1 MFIRLVFEPEK
12 TMKTIAFLPTIATG
26 ALVASIALTTGCGQA
41 PTGKSSGNADQLAAL
56 EKEISSLKTKLAKAQ
71 SRIDSLRAQINS
83 AGPAVADYGLSV
95 PEILEE
101 LMEIKMT
108 SENRRAVQR
117 RISFLLESLVEQGEA
132 SVPHIREFLNKMEDI
147 DFVVQRSDEEGEG
160 RSRGRGG
167 RGEDFMERFRNR
179 GGRTSMSF
187 EQAPSLRIGLIDIL
201 KEIGGSSA
209 EAALGEILTKT
220 ARGFEVAYTAKT
232 VRDMIGP
239 DAFRDKALEAAH
251 ALLNDPVEVS
261 NPNSYDRNA
270 KRYLFSVLEM
280 YNDQTF
286 IQSAQGLLV
295 REDGKIDDTVL
306 DYLDDVGKERAMD
319 AIYQAF
325 SSGQVTDRGDLADL
339 TRAGLK
345 YTGSNPQAN
354 QMFKDI
360 MSSDEYDMRVKWS
373 ALREMDDAEDDTT
386 LQVRLNLMQGL
397 QASGDDAT
405 DKVVQMYTRQ
415 MEAKINGEEFDMRKE
430 MQSLGTDFWRNTFGR
445 GESGD
450 RGDRGDRGSRGNN
463 RGENRRNQ
471 PTIVPAP

>member
-1 MFIRLVFEPEK
+1 
-12 TMKTIAFLPTIATG
+12 MKTIAFLPIIATG
-26 ALVASIALTTGCGQA
+26 ALVASIALTTGCSQA
-41 PTGKSSGNADQLAAL
+41 PNGKSSGNADQLVAL
-56 EKEISSLKTKLAKAQ
+56 EKEISSLKTKLANAQ
-71 SRIDSLRAQINS
+71 SRIDGLRAQINS

-117 RISFLLESLVEQGEA
+117 RINFLLESLVEEGEA

-147 DFVVQRSDEEGEG
+147 DFVVQRSDEEREG
-160 RSRGRGG
+160 RGRGRDGRGG
-167 RGEDFMERFRNR
+167 RA
-179 GGRTSMSF
+179 SMSF
-187 EQAPSLRIGLIDIL
+187 DQAPSLRIGLIDIL

-209 EAALGEILTKT
+209 EAALGEILSKT

-239 DAFRDKALEAAH
+239 DAFRDEALEAAH

-306 DYLDDVGKERAMD
+306 DYLGDVGKEGAMD
-319 AIYQAF
+319 TIYQAF
-325 SSGQVTDRGDLADL
+325 NSGQVTDRGDLADL
-339 TRAGLK
+339 ARAGIK
-345 YTGSNPQAN
+345 FTGSNPQAN

-373 ALREMDDAEDDTT
+373 ALREMDDAEDDAT

-415 MEAKINGEEFDMRKE
+415 MEAKINGEKFDMRKE
-430 MQSLGTDFWRNTFGR
+430 MQSLGTDFWRNAFGR

-450 RGDRGDRGSRGNN
+450 RGDRGSGGNN

>member
-41 PTGKSSGNADQLAAL
+41 PTGKSSENADQLAAF

-83 AGPAVADYGLSV
+83 AGPEVAGYGLSA

-117 RISFLLESLVEQGEA
+117 RINFLLESLVEQGEA

-147 DFVVQRSDEEGEG
+147 DFVVQRSEEDGEG
-160 RSRGRGG
+160 RGRSRGG
-167 RGEDFMERFRNR
+167 RGEDLMERFRNR

-232 VRDMIGP
+232 VREMIGP
-239 DAFRDKALEAAH
+239 DAFREEALDAAH

-306 DYLDDVGKERAMD
+306 DYLGDVGKEGAMD
-319 AIYQAF
+319 TIYQAF

-339 TRAGLK
+339 ARAGVK
-345 YTGSNPQAN
+345 FTGSNPQAN
-354 QMFKDI
+354 QMFKEI
-360 MSSDEYDMRVKWS
+360 MSSDEYDMRVKWQ
-373 ALREMDDAEDDTT
+373 ALSEMDEAEDEAT
-386 LQVRLNLMQGL
+386 LQVRLNLMQEL
-397 QASGDDAT
+397 QASGDDST

-415 MEAKINGEEFDMRKE
+415 IEAKINGEEFDMRKE
-430 MQSLGTDFWRNTFGR
+430 MRSLGTDFWRNAFGR
-445 GESGD
+445 GES
-450 RGDRGDRGSRGNN
+450 GDRGDRGSRGNN

>member
-1 MFIRLVFEPEK
+1 
-12 TMKTIAFLPTIATG
+12 MKTIAFLPIIATG
-26 ALVASIALTTGCGQA
+26 ALVASIALTTGCSQA
-41 PTGKSSGNADQLAAL
+41 PNGKSSGNADQLVAL
-56 EKEISSLKTKLAKAQ
+56 EKEISSLKTKLANAQ
-71 SRIDSLRAQINS
+71 SRIDGLRAQINS

-101 LMEIKMT
+101 LVEIKMT
-108 SENRRAVQR
+108 SENRRTVQR
-117 RISFLLESLVEQGEA
+117 RINFLLEGLVEQGQA

-147 DFVVQRSDEEGEG
+147 DFVVQRSDEEGRG
-160 RSRGRGG
+160 RGRGG
-167 RGEDFMERFRNR
+167 R

-209 EAALGEILTKT
+209 EAALGEILSKT

-239 DAFRDKALEAAH
+239 DAFRDEALEAAH

-306 DYLDDVGKERAMD
+306 DYLGDVGKEGAMD
-319 AIYQAF
+319 TIYQAF
-325 SSGQVTDRGDLADL
+325 NSGQVTDRGDLADL
-339 TRAGLK
+339 ARAGIK
-345 YTGSNPQAN
+345 FTGSNPQAN

-373 ALREMDDAEDDTT
+373 ALREMDDAEDDAT

-415 MEAKINGEEFDMRKE
+415 MEAKINGEKFDMRKE
-430 MQSLGTDFWRNTFGR
+430 MQSLGTDFWRNAFGR

-450 RGDRGDRGSRGNN
+450 RGDRSSRGNN

>member
-1 MFIRLVFEPEK
+1 
-12 TMKTIAFLPTIATG
+12 MKTIAFLPTIATG
-26 ALVASIALTTGCGQA
+26 ALVASIALTTGCSQA
-41 PTGKSSGNADQLAAL
+41 PTGKSSGNADQLVAL
-56 EKEISSLKTKLAKAQ
+56 EKEISSLKTKLANAQ
-71 SRIDSLRAQINS
+71 SRIDGLRAQINS

-101 LMEIKMT
+101 LVEIKMT
-108 SENRRAVQR
+108 SENRRTVQR
-117 RISFLLESLVEQGEA
+117 RINFLLESLAEQGQA
-132 SVPHIREFLNKMEDI
+132 SVLHIREFLNKMEDI
-147 DFVVQRSDEEGEG
+147 DFVVERSDEEG
-160 RSRGRGG
+160 RGRG
-167 RGEDFMERFRNR
+167 RGSRGGR

-232 VRDMIGP
+232 VREMIGP
-239 DAFRDKALEAAH
+239 DAFRDEALDAAH

-306 DYLDDVGKERAMD
+306 DYLGDVGKEGAMD
-319 AIYQAF
+319 TIYQAF

-339 TRAGLK
+339 ARAGVK
-345 YTGSNPQAN
+345 FTGSNPQAN

-360 MSSDEYDMRVKWS
+360 MSSDEYDMRVKWQ
-373 ALREMDDAEDDTT
+373 ALSEMDEAEDEAT
-386 LQVRLNLMQGL
+386 LQVRLNMMQEL
-397 QASGDDAT
+397 QASGDDST

-415 MEAKINGEEFDMRKE
+415 IEAKINGEEFDMRKE
-430 MQSLGTDFWRNTFGR
+430 MRSLGTDFWRNAFGR

-450 RGDRGDRGSRGNN
+450 RGSRDNN
-463 RGENRRNQ
+463 RGESRRNQ

>member
-1 MFIRLVFEPEK
+1 MFIRLVFETEK

-41 PTGKSSGNADQLAAL
+41 PTGKSSGNADQLVAL
-56 EKEISSLKTKLAKAQ
+56 EKEISSLKTKLVNAQ
-71 SRIDSLRAQINS
+71 ARIDGLRAQINS

-101 LMEIKMT
+101 LVEIKMT
-108 SENRRAVQR
+108 SENRRTVQR
-117 RISFLLESLVEQGEA
+117 RINFLLESLVEQGEA

-147 DFVVQRSDEEGEG
+147 DFVVQRSDEEGRG
-160 RSRGRGG
+160 RGRGG
-167 RGEDFMERFRNR
+167 RG
-179 GGRTSMSF
+179 GRISMSF

-209 EAALGEILTKT
+209 ESALGEILTKT

-239 DAFRDKALEAAH
+239 NAFRDEALEAAH

-306 DYLDDVGKERAMD
+306 DYLGDVGKEGAMD
-319 AIYQAF
+319 TIYQAF

-339 TRAGLK
+339 ARAGVK

-373 ALREMDDAEDDTT
+373 ALREMDEAEDDAT

-415 MEAKINGEEFDMRKE
+415 MEAKINGEKFDMRKE

-450 RGDRGDRGSRGNN
+450 RGSRDNN
-463 RGENRRNQ
+463 RGENRQNQ

>member
-12 TMKTIAFLPTIATG
+12 TMKTIAFLPTIATV
-26 ALVASIALTTGCGQA
+26 ALVASIVLTTGCGQA

-56 EKEISSLKTKLAKAQ
+56 EKEISSLKTKLANAQ

-117 RISFLLESLVEQGEA
+117 RINFLLESLVEQGEA

-239 DAFRDKALEAAH
+239 DAFRDEALEAAH

>member
-1 MFIRLVFEPEK
+1 
-12 TMKTIAFLPTIATG
+12 MKTIVFLPTIATG
-26 ALVASIALTTGCGQA
+26 ALVASIALTTGCSQA
-41 PTGKSSGNADQLAAL
+41 PTGKSSGNADQLVAL
-56 EKEISSLKTKLAKAQ
+56 EKEISSLKTKLANAQ
-71 SRIDSLRAQINS
+71 SRIDGLRAQINS

-101 LMEIKMT
+101 LVEIKMT
-108 SENRRAVQR
+108 SENRRTVQR
-117 RISFLLESLVEQGEA
+117 RINFLLESLAEQGQA

-147 DFVVQRSDEEGEG
+147 DFVVERSDEEGRG
-160 RSRGRGG
+160 RGRGSRGGRGG
-167 RGEDFMERFRNR
+167 RS
-179 GGRTSMSF
+179 SMSF

-232 VRDMIGP
+232 VREMIGP
-239 DAFRDKALEAAH
+239 DAFREEALDAAH

-306 DYLDDVGKERAMD
+306 DYLGDVGKEGAMD
-319 AIYQAF
+319 TIYQAF
-325 SSGQVTDRGDLADL
+325 NSGQVTDRGDLADL
-339 TRAGLK
+339 ARAGVK
-345 YTGSNPQAN
+345 FTGSNPQAN

-360 MSSDEYDMRVKWS
+360 MSSDEYDMRVKWQ
-373 ALREMDDAEDDTT
+373 ALSEMDEAEDEAT
-386 LQVRLNLMQGL
+386 LQVRLNLMQEL
-397 QASGDDAT
+397 QASGDDST

-415 MEAKINGEEFDMRKE
+415 IEAKINGEEFDMRKE
-430 MQSLGTDFWRNTFGR
+430 MRSLGTDFWRNAFGR

-450 RGDRGDRGSRGNN
+450 RGSRDNN
-463 RGENRRNQ
+463 RGESRRNQ
-471 PTIVPAP
+471 PTIFPAP

>member
-1 MFIRLVFEPEK
+1 
-12 TMKTIAFLPTIATG
+12 MKTIAFLPTIATG
-26 ALVASIALTTGCGQA
+26 ALVASIALTTGCSQA
-41 PTGKSSGNADQLAAL
+41 PTGKSSGNADQLVAL
-56 EKEISSLKTKLAKAQ
+56 EKEISSLKTKLANAQ
-71 SRIDSLRAQINS
+71 SRIDGLRAQINS

-101 LMEIKMT
+101 LVEIKMT
-108 SENRRAVQR
+108 SENRRTVQR
-117 RISFLLESLVEQGEA
+117 RINFLLESLVEQGQA

-147 DFVVQRSDEEGEG
+147 DFVVQRSDEEGRG
-160 RSRGRGG
+160 RGRGG
-167 RGEDFMERFRNR
+167 R

-232 VRDMIGP
+232 VREMIGP
-239 DAFRDKALEAAH
+239 DAFREEALDAAH

-306 DYLDDVGKERAMD
+306 DYLGDVGKEGAMD
-319 AIYQAF
+319 TIYQAF
-325 SSGQVTDRGDLADL
+325 SSGQVTGRGDLADL
-339 TRAGLK
+339 ARAGVK
-345 YTGSNPQAN
+345 FTGSNPQAN
-354 QMFKDI
+354 QMFKEI
-360 MSSDEYDMRVKWS
+360 MSSDEYDMRVKWQ
-373 ALREMDDAEDDTT
+373 ALSEMDEAEDEAT
-386 LQVRLNLMQGL
+386 LQVRLNLMQEL
-397 QASGDDAT
+397 QASGDDST

-415 MEAKINGEEFDMRKE
+415 IEAKINGEEFDMRKE
-430 MQSLGTDFWRNTFGR
+430 MRSLGTDFWRNAFGR

-450 RGDRGDRGSRGNN
+450 RGSRDNN
-463 RGENRRNQ
+463 RGESRRNQ

>member
-1 MFIRLVFEPEK
+1 
-12 TMKTIAFLPTIATG
+12 MKTIAFLPTIATG
-26 ALVASIALTTGCGQA
+26 VLVASIALTTGCGQA
-41 PTGKSSGNADQLAAL
+41 PTGESSGNADQLAAF

-117 RISFLLESLVEQGEA
+117 RINFLLESLVEQGEA

-147 DFVVQRSDEEGEG
+147 DFVVQRSDEEREG
-160 RSRGRGG
+160 RGRGRDGRGG
-167 RGEDFMERFRNR
+167 RA
-179 GGRTSMSF
+179 SMSF
-187 EQAPSLRIGLIDIL
+187 DQAPSLRIGLIDIL
-201 KEIGGSSA
+201 KDIGGSSA

-239 DAFRDKALEAAH
+239 DAFRDEALEAAH

-373 ALREMDDAEDDTT
+373 ALREMDDAEDDAT

-450 RGDRGDRGSRGNN
+450 RGDRGSRGNN
-463 RGENRRNQ
+463 REESRRNQ

>member
-1 MFIRLVFEPEK
+1 
-12 TMKTIAFLPTIATG
+12 MKTIAFLPTIATG
-26 ALVASIALTTGCGQA
+26 ALVASIALTAGCSQA
-41 PTGKSSGNADQLAAL
+41 PTGKSSGNADQLVAL
-56 EKEISSLKTKLAKAQ
+56 EKEISSLKTKLANAQ
-71 SRIDSLRAQINS
+71 SRIDGLRAQINS

-101 LMEIKMT
+101 LVEIKMT
-108 SENRRAVQR
+108 SENRRTVQR
-117 RISFLLESLVEQGEA
+117 RINFLLESLVEQGQA

-147 DFVVQRSDEEGEG
+147 DFVLESSDEEG
-160 RSRGRGG
+160 RGRG
-167 RGEDFMERFRNR
+167 RGSRGGR

-232 VRDMIGP
+232 VREMIGP
-239 DAFRDKALEAAH
+239 DAFREEALDAAH

-306 DYLDDVGKERAMD
+306 DYLGDVGKEGAMD
-319 AIYQAF
+319 TIYQAF
-325 SSGQVTDRGDLADL
+325 NSGQVTDRGDLADL
-339 TRAGLK
+339 ARAGVK
-345 YTGSNPQAN
+345 FTGSNPQAN

-360 MSSDEYDMRVKWS
+360 MSSDEYDMRVKWQ
-373 ALREMDDAEDDTT
+373 ALSEMDEAEDEAT
-386 LQVRLNLMQGL
+386 LQVRLNLMQEL
-397 QASGDDAT
+397 QASGDDST

-415 MEAKINGEEFDMRKE
+415 IEAKINGEEFDMRKE
-430 MQSLGTDFWRNTFGR
+430 MRSLGTDFWRNAFGR

-450 RGDRGDRGSRGNN
+450 RGSRDNN
-463 RGENRRNQ
+463 RGESRRNQ

>member
-56 EKEISSLKTKLAKAQ
+56 EKEISSLKTKLANAQ

-83 AGPAVADYGLSV
+83 SGPVVADYGLSV

-117 RISFLLESLVEQGEA
+117 RINFLLESLVEEGEA

-147 DFVVQRSDEEGEG
+147 DFVVQRSDEEREG
-160 RSRGRGG
+160 RGRGRDGRGG
-167 RGEDFMERFRNR
+167 RA
-179 GGRTSMSF
+179 SMSF
-187 EQAPSLRIGLIDIL
+187 DQAPSLRIGLIDIL
-201 KEIGGSSA
+201 KAIGGSSA

-295 REDGKIDDTVL
+295 REDGKIDDSVL

-373 ALREMDDAEDDTT
+373 ALREMDDAEDDAT

-450 RGDRGDRGSRGNN
+450 RGDRGSGGNN